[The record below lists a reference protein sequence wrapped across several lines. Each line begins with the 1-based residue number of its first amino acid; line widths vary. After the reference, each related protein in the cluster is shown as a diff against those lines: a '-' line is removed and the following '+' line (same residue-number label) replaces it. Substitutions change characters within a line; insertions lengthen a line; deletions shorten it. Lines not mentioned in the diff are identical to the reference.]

1 MRIGVIG
8 GGLRK
13 LANVNPLDVY
23 LISWRHANI
32 DHKLFQSLCCMKS
45 RNINVRSYFPHA
57 QRHLASGQETG
68 KHGRNRVL
76 PKS

>member
-1 MRIGVIG
+1 MRISVIG

-13 LANVNPLDVY
+13 LNPLDVY

-32 DHKLFQSLCCMKS
+32 DRKLFQSLCCMKS
-45 RNINVRSYFPHA
+45 RNINVRSCFPHTK
-57 QRHLASGQETG
+57 QHLASGQEIG
-68 KHGRNRVL
+68 KYGRNRVL